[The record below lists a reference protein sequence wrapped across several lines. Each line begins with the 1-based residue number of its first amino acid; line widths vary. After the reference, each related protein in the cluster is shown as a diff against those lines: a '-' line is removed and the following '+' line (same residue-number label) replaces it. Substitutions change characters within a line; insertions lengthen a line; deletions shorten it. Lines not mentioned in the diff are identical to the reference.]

1 LQRQNGSFRES
12 AQEAP
17 ASAERYIP
25 RLSLKTSRRQTMS
38 IATEIAPEAQ
48 VKAETAVGVGSRK
61 LFENDKI
68 IVWDFVLPAGEE
80 TPVHTHD
87 HSYMWFAVQGAPL
100 QIYDEHGNDVGLFPV
115 PTNGI
120 FELKVED
127 GTIEVMSE
135 IGKGVKVP
143 ARHSARNVGKEDYR
157 EILVEWK

>member
-1 LQRQNGSFRES
+1 MEAFRSS
-12 AQEAP
+12 AWDDRT
-17 ASAERYIP
+17 ASA
-25 RLSLKTSRRQTMS
+25 
-38 IATEIAPEAQ
+38 
-48 VKAETAVGVGSRK
+48 
-61 LFENDKI
+61 ENDKI

-115 PTNGI
+115 PTDGV
-120 FELKVED
+120 FELKVQD

-143 ARHSARNVGKEDYR
+143 VVPPHN
-157 EILVEWK
+157 WKASLTPQTCRVRAQSTLTQTRSYL

>member
-1 LQRQNGSFRES
+1 MSNTTEM
-12 AQEAP
+12 
-17 ASAERYIP
+17 ASEP
-25 RLSLKTSRRQTMS
+25 
-38 IATEIAPEAQ
+38 
-48 VKAETAVGVGSRK
+48 GVGSRK

-68 IVWDFVLPAGEE
+68 IVWDFVLPVGAE

-115 PTNGI
+115 PTNGV
-120 FELKVED
+120 FELKVQD

-135 IGKGVKVP
+135 IGKGAKVP
-143 ARHSARNVGKEDYR
+143 ARHKAKNVGKEDYR